1 MQATVTQVETPVISA
16 NVARVSGA
24 TFPVLGCKFDK
35 VQVHIA
41 MSNQHICK
49 EETPTASI
57 KKNRYFPISI
67 ERLPLSAFTFFVFF
81 FILKG

>member
-57 KKNRYFPISI
+57 KKKIAISPFPSSVF
-67 ERLPLSAFTFFVFF
+67 RSQPSRFF
-81 FILKG
+81 FFLF